1 MQHNLADDVYRLPF
15 PFVPSVRYLCSLVLC
30 SRPSSPISFTG
41 CLIAFC
47 FIFCGCLLCPW
58 ESFPFMFYLLISLI
72 SPFHFF
78 PFFSSDDNDVH
89 LWFRSI
95 SFRFNCACASC
106 FRSSLFSTFVLLLL
120 PSLSL
125 GWSRSWGLLLFCL
138 LPSAFWFP
146 SLSSSLP
153 FHFARGGKLTWF
165 CGSGSEDLSSLNFQ
179 KKCLE

>member
-1 MQHNLADDVYRLPF
+1 MTFIVCHSHLSPPFGIFAPLFSVLAPPPPF
-15 PFVPSVRYLCSLVLC
+15 PLRAALSRSASSFVAVCSAPENRFLL
-30 SRPSSPISFTG
+30 
-41 CLIAFC
+41 C
-47 FIFCGCLLCPW
+47 FICWFLWFRL
-58 ESFPFMFYLLISLI
+58 FI
-72 SPFHFF
+72 FF
-78 PFFSSDDNDVH
+78 LFFSSDDNDVH